1 MTEESRQSQFH
12 SELSGIVAKSNR
24 KLLISLICA
33 AIAFSTITV
42 LGALNGEGTL
52 YSNVLAVVA
61 SGSAFVLSLQVIY
74 RQKTKGLFPRLY
86 ASLGLALAL
95 WFTAEVIWAYYEV
108 VVGIETP
115 FPSLADAFWLAGYVP
130 FFYFLVGILK
140 HFLGMSKSM
149 LFPLLA
155 MSSIGF
161 VLLGNIL
168 FSLYQSADL
177 TSQEGIISYVIGSAY
192 PVADMFLIVPAAAAF
207 LQLRTGK
214 LTFTPWAFIVIA
226 TILFIIGDIGF
237 AYSTS
242 IPEMADMVWLWNPLF
257 NLGDIAIAS
266 SLFWHKS
273 FFTIDEK
280 KLIKAWQEKNR

>member
-12 SELSGIVAKSNR
+12 SELSGLVAKSNR

-33 AIAFSTITV
+33 AIACSTIT
-42 LGALNGEGTL
+42 
-52 YSNVLAVVA
+52 VLAVVA

-177 TSQEGIISYVIGSAY
+177 TSREGIISYVIGSAY

>member
-1 MTEESRQSQFH
+1 MTEDSRQSQIR
-12 SELSGIVAKSNR
+12 SDLSGIVAKSNK
-24 KLLISLICA
+24 KLLITLICA
-33 AIAFSTITV
+33 AVVCSTITV
-42 LGALNGEGTL
+42 LGVLNGEGTL
-52 YSNVLAVVA
+52 YSNVLAVAA
-61 SGSAFVLSLQVIY
+61 SGSAFFLSLQVIY
-74 RQKTKGLFPRLY
+74 RQKTNGLFPRLY

-95 WFTAEVIWAYYEV
+95 WFTAEAIWAYYEV

-115 FPSLADAFWLAGYVP
+115 FPSLADAFWLAGYIP

-155 MSSIGF
+155 MSSIGV

-168 FSLYQSADL
+168 LSLYQSADL
-177 TSQEGIISYVIGSAY
+177 TSQEGIISYTIGSAY

-207 LQLRTGK
+207 YKLRTGK
-214 LTFTPWAFIVIA
+214 LTFTPWALIVVA
-226 TILFIIGDIGF
+226 TILFIIGDVGF
-237 AYSTS
+237 AYSS
-242 IPEMADMVWLWNPLF
+242 IAEMADMALVWNPLYY
-257 NLGDIAIAS
+257 LGDIAIAS

-280 KLIKAWQEKNR
+280 KLIRAWQEKNR

>member
-1 MTEESRQSQFH
+1 VTEESRQSQFH

-33 AIAFSTITV
+33 AIACSTITV
-42 LGALNGEGTL
+42 LGVQNGEGTL

-115 FPSLADAFWLAGYVP
+115 FPSLADAFWLAGYIP

-168 FSLYQSADL
+168 LSLYQSADL

-192 PVADMFLIVPAAAAF
+192 PVADMFLIVPAAVVF
-207 LQLRTGK
+207 FQLRKGK

-226 TILFIIGDIGF
+226 TIVFIIGDIGF

-242 IPEMADMVWLWNPLF
+242 IAEMADMVWVWYPLY

>member
-12 SELSGIVAKSNR
+12 SELSEIVARSNR

-33 AIAFSTITV
+33 AIACSTITV
-42 LGALNGEGTL
+42 LGVLNGEGTL

-115 FPSLADAFWLAGYVP
+115 FPSLADAFWLAGYIP

-161 VLLGNIL
+161 VLLGNIF

-214 LTFTPWAFIVIA
+214 LTFTPWAFIVSA

>member
-1 MTEESRQSQFH
+1 MTEETRPSQFH
-12 SELSGIVAKSNR
+12 SELSEIVAKSNK

-33 AIAFSTITV
+33 AVACGTITV
-42 LGALNGEGTL
+42 LGELNGEGSL

-61 SGSAFVLSLQVIY
+61 SGSALILSVQVMY

-86 ASLGLALAL
+86 VSLGLALAL
-95 WFTAEVIWAYYEV
+95 WFTAEVIWAYYETI
-108 VVGIETP
+108 VGIETP

-130 FFYFLVGILK
+130 FFYFLVGINK
-140 HFLGMSKSM
+140 NFLGMSKSM
-149 LFPLLA
+149 FLPLLT

-168 FSLYQSADL
+168 LSIYQAADL
-177 TSQEGIISYVIGSAY
+177 TSEDGITSYIVGSAY
-192 PVADMFLIVPAAAAF
+192 PLADMFLVVPAIAAF
-207 LQLRTGK
+207 IQLRKGK

-226 TILFIIGDIGF
+226 TIVFIIGDIGF

-242 IPEMADMVWLWNPLF
+242 ITEMADMVWVWNPLY
-257 NLGDIAIAS
+257 NVGDIAIAS

-280 KLIKAWQEKNR
+280 KLERAWQEKNR

>member
-1 MTEESRQSQFH
+1 VTEDSRQSQIR
-12 SELSGIVAKSNR
+12 SDLSGIVAKSNK
-24 KLLISLICA
+24 KLFITLICA
-33 AIAFSTITV
+33 AVVCSTITV
-42 LGALNGEGTL
+42 LGVLNGEGTL
-52 YSNVLAVVA
+52 YSNVLAVAA
-61 SGSAFVLSLQVIY
+61 SGSAFFLSLQVIY
-74 RQKTKGLFPRLY
+74 RQKTNGLFPRLY

-95 WFTAEVIWAYYEV
+95 WFTAEAIWAYYEV

-115 FPSLADAFWLAGYVP
+115 FPSLADAFWLAGYIP

-155 MSSIGF
+155 MSSIGV

-168 FSLYQSADL
+168 LSLYQSADL
-177 TSQEGIISYVIGSAY
+177 TSQEGIISYTIGSAY

-207 LQLRTGK
+207 YKLRTGK
-214 LTFTPWAFIVIA
+214 LTFTPWALIVVA
-226 TILFIIGDIGF
+226 TILFIIGDVGF
-237 AYSTS
+237 AYSS
-242 IPEMADMVWLWNPLF
+242 IAEMADMALVWNPLYY
-257 NLGDIAIAS
+257 LGDIAIAS

-280 KLIKAWQEKNR
+280 KLIRAWQEKNR

>member
-12 SELSGIVAKSNR
+12 SELSGIVARSNR

-33 AIAFSTITV
+33 AIVCSTITV
-42 LGALNGEGTL
+42 LGALSGEGTL

-115 FPSLADAFWLAGYVP
+115 FPSLADAFWLAGYIP

-280 KLIKAWQEKNR
+280 KMIKTWQEKNR